1 ASQANATWFSHR
13 RTVLPWWGGPPGP
26 QPAPWPALGSLE
38 YGGQR
43 PAPGPA
49 CAPGGRPTTNHPAV
63 GSLAVPRPMIAF
75 LRGRLLE
82 KRPNQLIMDVNG
94 VGYNVQIPVSTFSQL
109 PNRGSE
115 AQLFVYTH
123 VREDTLALYGFL
135 TEKEKVL
142 FEKLISVS
150 GIGPRLAVT
159 LLSGLD
165 ADELTSAIRRGDVQR
180 LVRVPG
186 VGRKTGERLVLEL
199 REKLGPLEAEPQ
211 AVSGPDE
218 DVISALLNLGCSRPA
233 AEAAVLKA
241 RQNGVA
247 QEFEPLFRA
256 ALQIVM
262 K

>member
-1 ASQANATWFSHR
+1 
-13 RTVLPWWGGPPGP
+13 
-26 QPAPWPALGSLE
+26 
-38 YGGQR
+38 
-43 PAPGPA
+43 
-49 CAPGGRPTTNHPAV
+49 
-63 GSLAVPRPMIAF
+63 MIAF

-94 VGYNVQIPVSTFSQL
+94 VGYSIHIPVSTFAQL
-109 PNRGSE
+109 PNRGAE
-115 AQLFVYTH
+115 AQLFIYTH
-123 VREDTLALYGFL
+123 VREDTLALYGFV
-135 TEKEKVL
+135 TEKEKLL

-165 ADELTSAIRRGDVQR
+165 ASELTTAIRRGDVQR

-199 REKLGPLEAEPQ
+199 REKLGPIEGEAPP
-211 AVSGPDE
+211 VGGLDE
-218 DVISALLNLGCSRPA
+218 DVISALLNLGCGRPA
-233 AEAAVLKA
+233 AEAAVQKA
-241 RQNGVA
+241 RQNITA